1 MDKNNHIFDKNQPPP
16 IKQQRN
22 LTEKNKQT
30 EFLLEQMVII
40 TPWGLCPFNDMAITH
55 DHILLSFGIKMF
67 QPARLNLCLGSDK

>member
-1 MDKNNHIFDKNQPPP
+1 MIKSQLPP

-22 LTEKNKQT
+22 LREKKETEL
-30 EFLLEQMVII
+30 LLEQMVII

-55 DHILLSFGIKMF
+55 DPILFSFGIKMF

>member
-1 MDKNNHIFDKNQPPP
+1 MIKNQLPP

-22 LTEKNKQT
+22 LREKKETEL
-30 EFLLEQMVII
+30 LLEQMVII

-55 DHILLSFGIKMF
+55 DTILFSFGIKMF